1 MRRIALIGIICIAA
15 KLAADVP
22 AAFLLLIPFWIG
34 SMNWIER
41 VGETQKNHRS

>member
-1 MRRIALIGIICIAA
+1 MRRFALIGIICIAA

-22 AAFLLLIPFWIG
+22 AAFLLLVPFWIG

-41 VGETQKNHRS
+41 VGEAQKPPRT